1 MALPEI
7 TPQLSPMM
15 RQYVDIKHQHM
26 DKLLM
31 YRLGDFYELFFDDAV
46 IASRELELTLTGRD
60 CGLEQRAPMC
70 GVPYHAVD
78 SYISRLVEKGYKVV
92 ICEQMED
99 PALAKGLVKRG
110 IVRIITPGTL
120 TDTDFLEESRNN
132 YLCAVCVSDDG
143 KDIGIAFVDITTGS
157 LILSEVRNSEAL
169 INELSRFEPKEI
181 LLNSCAA
188 ALPQFSAYIEN
199 NVRSCQTLADSYYNQ
214 ESGKGKLTALFPQ
227 KQLIQLKKLE
237 GKSYLRA
244 VCALIMY
251 LDETQFTGVARIC
264 SLDCYRVQ
272 DYMSLPQSC
281 KRNLELTQTLRG
293 EKKGSLL
300 WAIDRTTTAM
310 GHRLLRSFLE
320 KPLIRADQIN
330 ARLDSVEEFYSN
342 SVLAG
347 QVGDSLKGVYDIERI
362 MTRIVYGKCV
372 PRDLISFAQSS
383 LRLKEIK
390 AFAASFRSPL
400 LKKIG
405 SGIDP
410 FDDLRA
416 SIQETIVDEPPA
428 LMKDGGYIR
437 AGFNSEIDELRDLLF
452 NSKQYLA
459 KMEQKV
465 KEETGIKNLKIGY
478 NRVFGYYIEVSKG
491 NLDLV
496 PDTFIRK
503 QTLVNAERF
512 ITEELKDLENKILSS
527 RERIDLLERQ
537 AFDDLCGVLQE
548 NIQRIQQTAYA
559 VSYLDVLCS
568 LGDLARDFGYCRPEV
583 DDSECIDIENG
594 RHPVVERVLKNEFFV
609 PNDTHLDCKTNMVH
623 IITGPNMA
631 GKSTYMR
638 QVALIVILAQIGSF
652 VPARSARIGVVDA
665 IFTRVGASDDLFSGD
680 STFMV
685 EMKEVAEILN
695 CASGRSLVILDEIG
709 RGTSTFDGMSIA
721 RATIE
726 YICREGGIMCKTLFA
741 THYHEI
747 TDMDADFPNIRNFNI
762 AAKKNN
768 DTITFLRRIVSGPAD
783 DSYGIEVAKLAG
795 IPESVTERAKEILH
809 SLESQNPDRIERK
822 IVTLQ
827 NSVSTELENAVRKIH
842 LETLTPLEA
851 MNVLHSLI
859 QIANSK
865 KED

>member
-1 MALPEI
+1 
-7 TPQLSPMM
+7 
-15 RQYVDIKHQHM
+15 
-26 DKLLM
+26 
-31 YRLGDFYELFFDDAV
+31 
-46 IASRELELTLTGRD
+46 
-60 CGLEQRAPMC
+60 
-70 GVPYHAVD
+70 
-78 SYISRLVEKGYKVV
+78 
-92 ICEQMED
+92 
-99 PALAKGLVKRG
+99 
-110 IVRIITPGTL
+110 
-120 TDTDFLEESRNN
+120 
-132 YLCAVCVSDDG
+132 
-143 KDIGIAFVDITTGS
+143 
-157 LILSEVRNSEAL
+157 
-169 INELSRFEPKEI
+169 
-181 LLNSCAA
+181 
-188 ALPQFSAYIEN
+188 
-199 NVRSCQTLADSYYNQ
+199 
-214 ESGKGKLTALFPQ
+214 
-227 KQLIQLKKLE
+227 
-237 GKSYLRA
+237 
-244 VCALIMY
+244 MY

-390 AFAASFRSPL
+390 AFSSSFRSPL

-452 NSKQYLA
+452 NSKQHLA

-496 PDTFIRK
+496 PNTFIRK

-768 DTITFLRRIVSGPAD
+768 DMITFLRRIVSGPAD